1 MEFMGLAGVTA
12 ITIICYLIGEVV
24 KLLPLDNKW
33 VPVICGIAGAAL
45 GYAAMHIMPDFP
57 AHDLITA
64 LAVGIVSGLAATGAN
79 QVIKQLKG

>member
-45 GYAAMHIMPDFP
+45 GYAAMYIMPDFP
-57 AHDLITA
+57 AGDLITA

-79 QVIKQLKG
+79 QVIKQLKE

>member
-33 VPVICGIAGAAL
+33 VPVICGVAGAAL
-45 GYAAMHIMPDFP
+45 GYAAMYIMPDFP

-79 QVIKQLKG
+79 QVIKQLKD

>member
-1 MEFMGLAGVTA
+1 MEIMGLAGVTA
-12 ITIICYLIGEVV
+12 ITIICYLIGEVI

-57 AHDLITA
+57 ATDLITA
-64 LAVGIVSGLAATGAN
+64 LAIGIVSGLAATGVN
-79 QVIKQLKG
+79 QVYKQMKD